1 MTPSLALLIG
11 AAWAQTGPTGPAD
24 PYTPVQ
30 SGELFGTAH
39 VLPDGRKQIRLTPL
53 NGGFLLSH
61 WGLTERVQLDVQIAD
76 SIAGPNVGVE
86 YNFWADGNSAASI
99 TVSTDSTWSFKQRTA
114 TALAQYTLGSGEYNR
129 LNFGLGFGAGRLSV
143 PNAAQN
149 GTEIT
154 AWRTLPASASFDHVV
169 SDRRIRRYALAV
181 NGGPALTGGNPE
193 AELGYLWTYGFEKFR
208 ISAGGGLRYAPT
220 FGDRLNAA
228 LITAKQDPI
237 PFPDVLPKLDLNLW
251 WAW

>member
-24 PYTPVQ
+24 PYTPIQ

-39 VLPDGRKQIRLTPL
+39 VLPDGRKQIRLSTQ
-53 NGGFLLSH
+53 SH
-61 WGLTERVQLDVQIAD
+61 WGLTDKLQLDVVILQ
-76 SIAGPNVGVE
+76 SLGGPVAGLEFGL
-86 YNFWADGNSAASI
+86 WADGNSAASL
-99 TVSTDSTWSFKQRTA
+99 TLSTDSSWSLRQRTG
-114 TALAQYTLGSGEYNR
+114 TILGQYTLGLGEYNR
-129 LNFGLGFGAGRLSV
+129 MNFGLGFGAGRVDV
-143 PNAAQN
+143 PNANQ
-149 GTEIT
+149 T
-154 AWRTLPASASFDHVV
+154 ANVLKDWLTIPASASFDHVV
-169 SDRRIRRYALAV
+169 SDRRIRRYALAI
-181 NGGPALTGGNPE
+181 NGGPALQGGNPE

-220 FGDRLNAA
+220 FGDQFNAA

-237 PFPDVLPKLDLNLW
+237 DFPDVLPKLDLNLW

>member
-11 AAWAQTGPTGPAD
+11 AAWAQTGPAGPAD

-39 VLPDGRKQIRLTPL
+39 VLPDGRKQIRLSTQ
-53 NGGFLLSH
+53 SH
-61 WGLTERVQLDVQIAD
+61 WGLTDKLQLDVAILQ
-76 SIAGPNVGVE
+76 SLGGPVAGLE
-86 YNFWADGNSAASI
+86 YTVWADGNSAASI
-99 TVSTDSTWSFKQRTA
+99 TVATDSSWSFKQRTG

-129 LNFGLGFGAGRLSV
+129 INFGLGFGGGKISV

-149 GTEIT
+149 GTEIA

-169 SDRRIRRYALAV
+169 SDRRIRRYALEID
-181 NGGPALTGGNPE
+181 GGPALQGGNAE

-208 ISAGGGLRYAPT
+208 ISAGGGVRYAPT
-220 FGDRLNAA
+220 FGDRINAA

-237 PFPDVLPKLDLNLW
+237 DFPNVLPKLDLNLW